1 MSVAF
6 VCVCGVVFPGILPQ
20 SVVVV
25 AVQEVVATPVV
36 TEGMDHPWTDMEVQ
50 IATAVLIG
58 DILVIEAMVTGNQ
71 TSSFCHQAGL
81 SIE

>member
-1 MSVAF
+1 M
-6 VCVCGVVFPGILPQ
+6 CVCGVVFPGILPQ
-20 SVVVV
+20 SVVAV

-71 TSSFCHQAGL
+71 TSSLCHQ
-81 SIE
+81 E

>member
-1 MSVAF
+1 M
-6 VCVCGVVFPGILPQ
+6 
-20 SVVVV
+20 V

-71 TSSFCHQAGL
+71 TC
-81 SIE
+81 

>member
-1 MSVAF
+1 MCLF
-6 VCVCGVVFPGILPQ
+6 GDVFPGILPQ
-20 SVVVV
+20 SVAVV

-71 TSSFCHQAGL
+71 TCSFCHQAGL

>member
-1 MSVAF
+1 
-6 VCVCGVVFPGILPQ
+6 VCGFVFPGILPQ

-25 AVQEVVATPVV
+25 AVQEVVATPVL

-71 TSSFCHQAGL
+71 TCSFCHRSVL

>member
-1 MSVAF
+1 MSVAI

-20 SVVVV
+20 SVVAV

-71 TSSFCHQAGL
+71 TSSFCHQ
-81 SIE
+81 E